1 MARKIFVLGIFAMA
15 ASCGVIG
22 YQALTYYFYG
32 DWPATSFEFVF
43 GKLFGAFPTL
53 EWRWENELLA
63 FVGRLPVAAVG
74 IALSYALLLMSD
86 LLHGRNRRQSF

>member
-1 MARKIFVLGIFAMA
+1 MVRKIFVLGIFVMA

-32 DWPATSFEFVF
+32 NWPSASFGFVY
-43 GKLFGAFPTL
+43 GKLFGALPTL

-63 FVGRLPVAAVG
+63 LLGRLPVAAVG

-86 LLHGRNRRQSF
+86 LLRGRTRRQSF